1 MKRNQLETWS
11 HVHWYRLGSSP
22 SQGRG
27 MSTWPLVRERQRAVV
42 PSIWA
47 GLHYIC
53 STWLNTASAPAVLT
67 SSEGAA
73 WGAPVG
79 WGVAQPGP
87 KGGREDVCGKVR
99 ELAPNSRGNLG
110 HIASLGPVPEVPSS

>member
-53 STWLNTASAPAVLT
+53 STCLNTASAPAVLT
-67 SSEGAA
+67 SSEGGGLGSAC
-73 WGAPVG
+73 GVG
-79 WGVAQPGP
+79 SGSAMP
-87 KGGREDVCGKVR
+87 
-99 ELAPNSRGNLG
+99 
-110 HIASLGPVPEVPSS
+110 